1 MAGYSSIF
9 CIGGVGGFQGC
20 DGINPINL
28 QIFVGNSDRMWLE
41 SHYVDR
47 TLRPIGKIRII
58 IPEVPDSLHR
68 LLDACI
74 AFAPKYFQE
83 CPSLEKVKEEL
94 RDTKRLD
101 FDSGK
106 DKIPASWE
114 SLRKEATPIFEKLN
128 VFEAKLSQIDF
139 NGK

>member
-1 MAGYSSIF
+1 MPFTRKSQ
-9 CIGGVGGFQGC
+9 GG
-20 DGINPINL
+20 IA
-28 QIFVGNSDRMWLE
+28 R
-41 SHYVDR
+41 YV
-47 TLRPIGKIRII
+47 
-58 IPEVPDSLHR
+58 
-68 LLDACI
+68 
-74 AFAPKYFQE
+74 
-83 CPSLEKVKEEL
+83 
-94 RDTKRLD
+94 KRLD

>member
-1 MAGYSSIF
+1 
-9 CIGGVGGFQGC
+9 
-20 DGINPINL
+20 
-28 QIFVGNSDRMWLE
+28 MWLE

-47 TLRPIGKIRII
+47 TLRPIGKIRTI
-58 IPEVPDSLHR
+58 IPEVPDALHG

-83 CPSLEKVKEEL
+83 CPSLEKVKGEL

-114 SLRKEATPIFEKLN
+114 SLQKEATPIFEKLN
-128 VFEAKLSQIDF
+128 VFEAKLNQIDF
-139 NGK
+139 NGT